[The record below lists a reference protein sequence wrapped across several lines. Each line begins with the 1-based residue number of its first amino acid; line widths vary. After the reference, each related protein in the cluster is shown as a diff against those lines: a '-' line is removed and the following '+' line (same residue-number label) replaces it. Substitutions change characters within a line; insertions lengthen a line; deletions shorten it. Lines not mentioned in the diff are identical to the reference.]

1 MDASARKLHVAT
13 NWFSLHAGLATLLM
27 AACVVNGAIL
37 YARF

>member
-1 MDASARKLHVAT
+1 MDVSGHRRHAAT

-27 AACVVNGAIL
+27 AACAINGAIV